1 MVKRKKEQDYACS
14 FFFVNFISLK
24 NLNIMIF
31 SIKPPKILKKEC
43 VILIMRKRGGE
54 EIMHIKSK
62 LYNKTLYVLLCG
74 ELDEHSATH
83 VRMTLDNIFSNGNF
97 NQIIIDLSEL
107 EFMDSTGIGVLIGR
121 YKRMKNRNIPI
132 FICNPSKHAE
142 KIFKMT
148 GLYEIMPKIV

>member
-1 MVKRKKEQDYACS
+1 MT
-14 FFFVNFISLK
+14 
-24 NLNIMIF
+24 
-31 SIKPPKILKKEC
+31 
-43 VILIMRKRGGE
+43 
-54 EIMHIKSK
+54 IKSK
-62 LYNKTLYVLLCG
+62 VYNNTLYVLLCG

-83 VRMTLDNIFSNGNF
+83 TKIELDEAFSGGNF

-121 YKRMKNRNIPI
+121 YKKMKDKNIPI
-132 FICNPSKHAE
+132 YICNPSSHAE